1 MMLYDTTATNKDFL
15 TEARNTVGKAFSFIE
30 KIKLG
35 GVSSGKLE
43 VEELSEKLQ
52 PEDLLPSTI
61 NFATIELRSK
71 GILVHFRNGQ
81 SRYSWIIPYYR
92 LVIYHTRTFTI
103 HANGHFIKLKRNKNY
118 QDNKKFLDK
127 MIDQKND
134 SLNLEYYD
142 G

>member
-43 VEELSEKLQ
+43 IDELSDNLQ
-52 PEDLLPSTI
+52 TEDLLPSAD
-61 NFATIELRSK
+61 NYATIVLRPK
-71 GILVHFRNGQ
+71 GIIVHFRNGQ
-81 SRYSWIIPYYR
+81 NRYSWVIPYYR

>member
-1 MMLYDTTATNKDFL
+1 MLFNTTDTNKSYL
-15 TEARNTVGKAFSFIE
+15 EETRNTVGKAFSFVD
-30 KIKLG
+30 KIKMG

-43 VEELSEKLQ
+43 VAEFSAKLE
-52 PEDLLPSTI
+52 PKDLLASAV
-61 NFATIELRSK
+61 NYATIVLRPK
-71 GILVHFRNGQ
+71 GVIVHFRND
-81 SRYSWIIPYYR
+81 SKRYSWIIPYYR
-92 LVIYHTRTFTI
+92 LVIYNTRTFTI

-127 MIDQKND
+127 MIDLKNE

>member
-1 MMLYDTTATNKDFL
+1 MMLFNTTDTNKSYL
-15 TEARNTVGKAFSFIE
+15 EETSNTVGKAFSFVD
-30 KIKLG
+30 KIKMG

-43 VEELSEKLQ
+43 VAEFSAKLE
-52 PEDLLPSTI
+52 PKDLLASAV
-61 NFATIELRSK
+61 NYATIVLRPK
-71 GILVHFRNGQ
+71 GVIVHFRND
-81 SRYSWIIPYYR
+81 SKRYSWIIPYYR
-92 LVIYHTRTFTI
+92 LVIYNTRTFTI

-127 MIDQKND
+127 MIDLKNE

>member
-1 MMLYDTTATNKDFL
+1 MLFDTTATNKEYLKETKD
-15 TEARNTVGKAFSFIE
+15 TVGKAFSFID
-30 KIKLG
+30 KIKMG

-43 VEELSEKLQ
+43 VEEFSAKLQ
-52 PEDLLPSTI
+52 PEDLLPSAI
-61 NFATIELRSK
+61 NYANIVLRPS
-71 GILVHFRNGQ
+71 GIIVHFRNG
-81 SRYSWIIPYYR
+81 SNRYSWVIPYYR

-118 QDNKKFLDK
+118 QENKKFLDK
-127 MIDQKND
+127 MIDLKND